1 MADLNRAHP
10 HASFPAGR
18 RIALLLVS
26 VVAGLL
32 AVVPAASA
40 ATVGVSG
47 SYQTLYYIAG
57 SGETNNVTVSLS
69 SGTFTVSDPAANMT
83 AQYGCTT
90 SDAHHASC
98 PSTSVKHL
106 YLSTGDL
113 GDTIAV
119 QAATPAYVN
128 CGTGSDT
135 VTSTVTT
142 SDYLTPTGCESVNAP
157 VASPATPTPSPVSPP
172 SPLAAP
178 LVIDTTVTTMSTT
191 GTVSL
196 PLVCDESAN
205 APCTGTLVIQLAKK
219 SAGKSDAT
227 ASRRGA
233 PNILGRKEISLA
245 KGGKKKVN
253 VSMSSRGRSFVKRHR
268 RVHTKVVIR
277 LKRGGVVTTNSQAL
291 TIKAPSRKR

>member
-1 MADLNRAHP
+1 MADLNRAHH

-40 ATVGVSG
+40 ATVGVNG
-47 SYQTLYYIAG
+47 WYQTLYYMAG
-57 SGETNNVTVSLS
+57 AGETNNVTVSSS
-69 SGTFTVSDPAANMT
+69 SGTFTISDPAANMT
-83 AQYGCTT
+83 AQYGCTI

-98 PSTSVKHL
+98 SSTYVKHI
-106 YLSTGDL
+106 YVSTGDL
-113 GDTIAV
+113 DDTIAV
-119 QAATPAYVN
+119 QASTPAYVN

-157 VASPATPTPSPVSPP
+157 VASPPTPAPVNPP

-178 LVIDTTVTTMSTT
+178 LVIGTTVTTMSTT
-191 GTVSL
+191 GIVSL
-196 PLVCDESAN
+196 PLLCDAGAN
-205 APCTGTLVIQLAKK
+205 AACTGTLVIQLAKT

-253 VSMSSRGRSFVKRHR
+253 VSMSSRGRGFVKRHR
-268 RVHTKVVIR
+268 RVHTTVVIK
-277 LKRGGVVTTNSQAL
+277 LKQGGAVTTNRQAL